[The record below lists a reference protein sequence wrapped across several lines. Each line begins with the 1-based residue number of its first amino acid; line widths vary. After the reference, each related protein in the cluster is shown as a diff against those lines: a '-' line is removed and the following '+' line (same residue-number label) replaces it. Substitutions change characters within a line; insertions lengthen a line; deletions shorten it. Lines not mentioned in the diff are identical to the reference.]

1 MIGGDSK
8 RIGSC
13 YVASKEKNV
22 TLNLDAWREDTMN
35 HQDSYMQQIP
45 GDLTRIAIH
54 EITHACTH
62 DLHLEEDVAYM
73 FHPDRELDSYYDEKL
88 EVYARLN
95 EVRYSLGLDPDQK
108 LTKEQVN
115 QFREEMRKVD
125 AENKAKIDECLRTD
139 GREKFEVPQLDKRY
153 DARFLERYHTK
164 EAVDM
169 LNDLVEA
176 LPLDRLNMEHGDA
189 KEGSYRT
196 EVAWHRE
203 NIPVQTTE
211 TISLHR
217 GFHV

>member
-1 MIGGDSK
+1 M
-8 RIGSC
+8 
-13 YVASKEKNV
+13 
-22 TLNLDAWREDTMN
+22 
-35 HQDSYMQQIP
+35 
-45 GDLTRIAIH
+45 
-54 EITHACTH
+54 
-62 DLHLEEDVAYM
+62 
-73 FHPDRELDSYYDEKL
+73 
-88 EVYARLN
+88 
-95 EVRYSLGLDPDQK
+95 
-108 LTKEQVN
+108 
-115 QFREEMRKVD
+115 D
-125 AENKAKIDECLRTD
+125 AENKAKIDERLRTD

-176 LPLDRLNMEHGDA
+176 RPLERLNMEHGDA